1 MAKPFSGVAM
11 SREMKCGG
19 GRLLGRLPMSS
30 RLRAC
35 ASPASGAVLVIGVYR
50 VQVRFASDE
59 ENIAYMVFL
68 FFCIFITYAFSAS
81 NRQCVSMIGS
91 CVCSSTVQ
99 RFRFSSEECLLTQ
112 TNSCTGLH
120 DLTDLE
126 LCS

>member
-68 FFCIFITYAFSAS
+68 FFFASLSRMRLARRTGSAF
-81 NRQCVSMIGS
+81 R
-91 CVCSSTVQ
+91 
-99 RFRFSSEECLLTQ
+99 
-112 TNSCTGLH
+112 
-120 DLTDLE
+120 
-126 LCS
+126 